1 MHISCGVV
9 ILLILLLFGG
19 EELLR
24 LAFGG
29 IFKVLAYLIALYA
42 AIMAAGFVLWGL
54 MDLYDYL
61 ASLSAAGMVLA
72 VLAAAA
78 VIAVTKSVLG
88 AAWIRI
94 RAAKV
99 H

>member
-1 MHISCGVV
+1 MHLSCGVV

-19 EELLR
+19 EEILR

-29 IFKVLAYLIALYA
+29 IFKVLAYLLALYA

-54 MDLYDYL
+54 MDVYDYL
-61 ASLSAAGMVLA
+61 ASLSAAGLVLA
-72 VLAAAA
+72 VLVAAA

-88 AAWIRI
+88 AAWIRVW
-94 RAAKV
+94 AAKV